1 MKKVIGLGAGGHAKV
16 VIDILSKSKEWEII
30 GLLDNNAM
38 YWKSY
43 VLDCLVLG
51 GDELLLELF
60 EDGLRFAFNGLG
72 STGDSTPRRKLFE
85 KVKSEGYTFIQAVH
99 PSVSVSDSAI
109 IGEGSVVMAAVVINP
124 CTHVGDNVIINSG
137 AIIEHDCVIR
147 NHVHI
152 SSGARLA
159 GGVIVNQG
167 VHVGLGANILQGITI
182 GQNAI
187 IGAGSNV
194 LNDIEPN
201 TVVVGNPAK
210 VLRYR
215 EP

>member
-1 MKKVIGLGAGGHAKV
+1 MFIYPVELVWLEGL
-16 VIDILSKSKEWEII
+16 
-30 GLLDNNAM
+30 
-38 YWKSY
+38 
-43 VLDCLVLG
+43 
-51 GDELLLELF
+51 
-60 EDGLRFAFNGLG
+60 
-72 STGDSTPRRKLFE
+72 
-85 KVKSEGYTFIQAVH
+85 
-99 PSVSVSDSAI
+99 SVN
-109 IGEGSVVMAAVVINP
+109 E
-124 CTHVGDNVIINSG
+124 
-137 AIIEHDCVIR
+137 
-147 NHVHI
+147 
-152 SSGARLA
+152 
-159 GGVIVNQG
+159 G

>member
-1 MKKVIGLGAGGHAKV
+1 MKKVIGLGASGHAKV

-99 PSVSVSDSAI
+99 PSASVSDFS
-109 IGEGSVVMAAVVINP
+109 
-124 CTHVGDNVIINSG
+124 DNW
-137 AIIEHDCVIR
+137 
-147 NHVHI
+147 
-152 SSGARLA
+152 
-159 GGVIVNQG
+159 
-167 VHVGLGANILQGITI
+167 
-182 GQNAI
+182 
-187 IGAGSNV
+187 
-194 LNDIEPN
+194 
-201 TVVVGNPAK
+201 
-210 VLRYR
+210 
-215 EP
+215 